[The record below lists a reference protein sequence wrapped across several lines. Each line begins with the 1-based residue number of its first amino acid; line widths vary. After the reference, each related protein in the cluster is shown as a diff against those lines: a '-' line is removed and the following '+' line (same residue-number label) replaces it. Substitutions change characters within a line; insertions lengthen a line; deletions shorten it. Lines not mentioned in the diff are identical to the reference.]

1 MTRGKWKID
10 VVWAAGGAPS
20 GGELQQSGGRGGGG
34 KGMANLASKTR
45 CCTGVSLTSSNIPTP
60 ILVTTNNQER
70 GSLYP
75 LPQPE
80 QSLRVPPLLG
90 YHPVRTGKKER
101 NNLLYWNGL
110 FAEEPVLRRLRK
122 CGEQQVSSSYPKRRP
137 SAPSPPCR
145 LSEEELPSLDLC
157 MPGAAKPIKFHVQ
170 SCFGFEIVVTCIC
183 APVLKHWL

>member
-10 VVWAAGGAPS
+10 VAWAAGGAPS
-20 GGELQQSGGRGGGG
+20 GGELQQCGGRGGGG

-70 GSLYP
+70 GSHYP
-75 LPQPE
+75 
-80 QSLRVPPLLG
+80 PPNQNNPSESPPPPALL
-90 YHPVRTGKKER
+90 HPFKTGSSPTS
-101 NNLLYWNGL
+101 
-110 FAEEPVLRRLRK
+110 AESPFCVDQNAK

-137 SAPSPPCR
+137 SVPFPPCR

-170 SCFGFEIVVTCIC
+170 SCFEIVVTSIC